1 MKMTHSTLSG
11 AVAALFA
18 TTSVAVAAP
27 MKFAKA
33 DANGDGSIDAAEFAA
48 SGMRRSDMTKL
59 DKGRRRQ
66 AQQERVAGMDE
77 DCE

>member
-1 MKMTHSTLSG
+1 MKMTKLTLA

-18 TTSVAVAAP
+18 TSVAVAAP

-48 SGMRRSDMTKL
+48 SGMKKDMAKL
-59 DKGRRRQ
+59 DKDGDGKLSKNEY
-66 AQQERVAGMDE
+66 AAGMDE